1 MKRSIKILLF
11 SIIYLFLVSHVH
23 ANAEELFNRGKTN
36 YRIVLSSNASKTEE
50 TAANELATYLKQI
63 SGTTFE
69 INGTPGERN
78 IYVGYDSANKV
89 FKRLTAY
96 KNDDDGFMVMT
107 IGSDIV
113 IFGGKERGTMY
124 GVYRFLET
132 LFGVEWYTPTF
143 TKVPKLTTYSFKKIE
158 FSEHPKIFYR
168 YTDFY
173 CVNDDAWLAHNLMNN
188 KYRKSTPNTNK
199 YGIQRCL
206 WSQHTMKIL
215 LPSKSNFDKHPEYF
229 ALYKGKRIKDG
240 QLCLSNPKVIDILTK
255 EILKVIENH
264 PEFDIYDVSQN
275 DNNYFCQCEN
285 CKAVEAK
292 YGGKSGLI
300 LWAVNQVANEVKKSF
315 PDKYITTLAYKLTRS
330 APVGI
335 APADNV
341 VIRLCDIE
349 CCFAHS
355 LSADNSSRNT
365 SFIKDLKD
373 WSRIAKHIFIWDYA
387 ENWRGFMTPYP
398 NINALGSNIQTFMK
412 YKVMG
417 VFEGGQNLSYG
428 SDFEELKSWLIGKLL
443 WNPYQN
449 TEFLARQFIKDY
461 YGSSSQEILQYYNL
475 YNSLVKPDV
484 HIGCR
489 LKNESEF
496 YNDDFVKKAYPI
508 MERAEKAASDSVILE
523 RVKKVKLQVLA
534 SEYALHPQNFYKSGK
549 WLEFKTLVL
558 KYNAYI
564 KLGVGPEKFIPE
576 FESVVKKR
584 NGI

>member
-69 INGTPGERN
+69 ITGTPGERN

-240 QLCLSNPKVIDILTK
+240 QLCLSNPKVID
-255 EILKVIENH
+255 
-264 PEFDIYDVSQN
+264 S
-275 DNNYFCQCEN
+275 
-285 CKAVEAK
+285 
-292 YGGKSGLI
+292 
-300 LWAVNQVANEVKKSF
+300 
-315 PDKYITTLAYKLTRS
+315 
-330 APVGI
+330 
-335 APADNV
+335 
-341 VIRLCDIE
+341 
-349 CCFAHS
+349 
-355 LSADNSSRNT
+355 
-365 SFIKDLKD
+365 
-373 WSRIAKHIFIWDYA
+373 
-387 ENWRGFMTPYP
+387 
-398 NINALGSNIQTFMK
+398 
-412 YKVMG
+412 
-417 VFEGGQNLSYG
+417 
-428 SDFEELKSWLIGKLL
+428 
-443 WNPYQN
+443 
-449 TEFLARQFIKDY
+449 
-461 YGSSSQEILQYYNL
+461 
-475 YNSLVKPDV
+475 
-484 HIGCR
+484 
-489 LKNESEF
+489 
-496 YNDDFVKKAYPI
+496 
-508 MERAEKAASDSVILE
+508 
-523 RVKKVKLQVLA
+523 
-534 SEYALHPQNFYKSGK
+534 
-549 WLEFKTLVL
+549 
-558 KYNAYI
+558 
-564 KLGVGPEKFIPE
+564 
-576 FESVVKKR
+576 
-584 NGI
+584 